1 MLVKKAYK
9 FRIFPNQK
17 QIELINKT
25 IGCSRFVFNYFLAK
39 QKQKD
44 AYWYKVQ
51 EMVQNGQLPSNNW
64 KGDYFNKYDA
74 IKAVRQLKEHYPSY
88 LSFPLPIR

>member
-25 IGCSRFVFNYFLAK
+25 
-39 QKQKD
+39 
-44 AYWYKVQ
+44 
-51 EMVQNGQLPSNNW
+51 
-64 KGDYFNKYDA
+64 
-74 IKAVRQLKEHYPSY
+74 
-88 LSFPLPIR
+88 